1 MAVVLRDSGD
11 CCLKSGYQPMVR
23 ESDPS
28 GTCQYLKTI
37 LKTCI
42 LFKYFRKRLEI
53 VPI

>member
-11 CCLKSGYQPMVR
+11 CCSKSGYQPMVR

-28 GTCQYLKTI
+28 GAWQYLKTI

-42 LFKYFRKRLEI
+42 LLKYFKKGLEI
-53 VPI
+53 VQI